1 MKHIRLT
8 HENLLQCPPALRTFS
23 TSRLLSS
30 DAPALPRVVQPSLWN
45 SLIPKAF
52 RRPNDPV
59 SLAERQKAK
68 AKKSQGWN
76 PATFFIAISIFIGS
90 NAINTIKL
98 RNEILSYNR
107 KTDAKIA
114 LLRETI
120 ERVQRGEDVDVE
132 KILGTGIPEKEK
144 EWEEVMEEIA
154 YADELWQKRGQGA
167 QQKEAERQVQD
178 TEVEQRTTT
187 QSSANAVESPTPEQ
201 PAPITVRR
209 PGYYM

>member
-8 HENLLQCPPALRTFS
+8 HEVARCALLPRSGRTPILNLQNLLQCPPALRTFS

-144 EWEEVMEEIA
+144 EWEEGMSR
-154 YADELWQKRGQGA
+154 WQSTGA
-167 QQKEAERQVQD
+167 L
-178 TEVEQRTTT
+178 QR
-187 QSSANAVESPTPEQ
+187 E
-201 PAPITVRR
+201 
-209 PGYYM
+209 G